1 MPTVQHSA
9 DKTQQNDLGIEAT
22 AYPHSTDTIILG

>member
-9 DKTQQNDLGIEAT
+9 DKTQTNVQWA
-22 AYPHSTDTIILG
+22 PSSQ